1 MIGSEKL
8 FSMMSDVMVQIFQ
21 KILTGKFECISNLL
35 NYLATNNKYK
45 AAHEQFAIVFFR
57 CIIQTDMMNFHVIY
71 QSFVNI

>member
-1 MIGSEKL
+1 
-8 FSMMSDVMVQIFQ
+8 
-21 KILTGKFECISNLL
+21 
-35 NYLATNNKYK
+35 LATNNKYK